1 MGRKEKPLLRNVE
14 IESVGAEGNSIAH
27 IDGKVLFVQQAIPG
41 DIVDVQVN
49 KMRSGYM
56 MGYIVNIVTPSP
68 MRVKPFCPHFGVCGG
83 CTWQHLPYEKQ
94 LQVKQQQVLDQLRRI
109 GHLNLPEITPILGS
123 PVTEYYRNKLDF
135 AFSDHRWVLSGEDPD
150 KISGDDWNAV
160 GFHIS
165 GFFDKILDIKECHL
179 QREPSDSIRL
189 FIKDFCISNGLKF
202 FNMREQTGFMR
213 DIIIRCVSTGEVMLT
228 VVFAYKDMERMKLL
242 LDALHARFP
251 EITSLNYMINSKHND
266 SVSDLPYTTYAGNDC
281 IYEEMEGLKFRI
293 GPKSFFQTNSEQVHR
308 LYSVVRD
315 FAGLTGNEVVY
326 DLYTG
331 TGTIALFLASRAS
344 KVVGIEYVQEAI
356 DDANVNA
363 RINGVS
369 NCSFFAGDMKDILND
384 EFVAENGKP
393 DVVVLD
399 PPRAGIHP
407 SVAEVLLNAK
417 PRKIV
422 YVSCNP
428 ASQARDL
435 EIICKDD
442 VYTITAVRPV
452 DMFPH
457 TVHVENV
464 VCLSRTGTE

>member
-1 MGRKEKPLLRNVE
+1 MRNVE
-14 IESVGAEGNSIAH
+14 IESVGAEGNSIAKV
-27 IDGKVLFVQQAIPG
+27 DGKVLFVQQAIPG

-49 KMRSGYM
+49 RVRSGYM
-56 MGYIVNIVTPSP
+56 MGYIVKIVTPSP
-68 MRVKPFCPHFGVCGG
+68 LRIKPFCPHFGVCGG

-94 LQVKQQQVLDQLRRI
+94 LEVKQQQVIDQLTRI
-109 GHLNLPEITPILGS
+109 GHLKLPEITPILGS
-123 PVTEYYRNKLDF
+123 PITEYYRNKLDF
-135 AFSDHRWVLSGEDPD
+135 SFSDHRWVLSGEDPE
-150 KISGDDWNAV
+150 KIMAEDWMAL
-160 GFHIS
+160 GFHIG

-189 FIKDFCISNGLKF
+189 FVRNFCIEHKLTF
-202 FNMREQTGFMR
+202 FNMRSQTGFMR
-213 DIIIRCVSTGEVMLT
+213 DLIIRCVSTGEVMLT
-228 VVFAYKDMERMKLL
+228 VVFAYKEEKMSRLL
-242 LDALHARFP
+242 LDAVHERFP
-251 EITSLNYMINSKHND
+251 EITSLNYMINTKKND
-266 SVSDLPYTTYAGNDC
+266 SVSDLPYTTYAGKDC

-293 GPKSFFQTNSEQVHR
+293 GPKSFFQTNSEQVHK

-315 FAGLTGNEVVY
+315 FAGLTGREIVY

-331 TGTIALFLASRAS
+331 TGTIALFLASKAS

-356 DDANVNA
+356 DDANINA
-363 RINGVS
+363 EINGLS
-369 NCSFFAGDMKDILND
+369 NSLFFAGDMKEILND
-384 EFVAENGKP
+384 EFIGTNGHP

-407 SVAEVLLNAK
+407 SVAEVLLKAA
-417 PRKIV
+417 PYKIV

-435 EIICKDD
+435 EILCKDD
-442 VYTITAVRPV
+442 KYKITAVRPV

-464 VCLSRTGTE
+464 VKLERVD

>member
-14 IESVGAEGNSIAH
+14 IESVGAEGNSIAKV
-27 IDGKVLFVQQAIPG
+27 DGKVLFVQQAIPG

-49 KMRSGYM
+49 TVRSGYM
-56 MGYIVNIVTPSP
+56 MGYIVKIVTPSP
-68 MRVKPFCPHFGVCGG
+68 LRIKPFCPHFGVCGG

-94 LQVKQQQVLDQLRRI
+94 LEVKQQQVIDQLTRI
-109 GHLNLPEITPILGS
+109 GHLKLPEITPILGS
-123 PVTEYYRNKLDF
+123 PITEYYRNKLDF
-135 AFSDHRWVLSGEDPD
+135 SFSDHRWVLSGEDPE
-150 KISGDDWNAV
+150 KIMAEDWMAL
-160 GFHIS
+160 GFHIG

-189 FIKDFCISNGLKF
+189 FVRNFCIEHKLTF
-202 FNMREQTGFMR
+202 FNMRSQTGFMR
-213 DIIIRCVSTGEVMLT
+213 DLIIRCVSTGEVMLT
-228 VVFAYKDMERMKLL
+228 VVFAYKEEKMSRLL
-242 LDALHARFP
+242 LDAVHERFP
-251 EITSLNYMINSKHND
+251 EITSLNYMINTKKND
-266 SVSDLPYTTYAGNDC
+266 SVSDLPYTTYAGKDC

-293 GPKSFFQTNSEQVHR
+293 APKSFFQTNSEQVHK

-315 FAGLTGNEVVY
+315 FAGLTGREIVY

-331 TGTIALFLASRAS
+331 TGTIALFLASKAS

-356 DDANVNA
+356 DDANINA
-363 RINGVS
+363 EINGLS
-369 NCSFFAGDMKDILND
+369 NSLFFAGDMKEILND
-384 EFVAENGKP
+384 EFIGTNGHP

-407 SVAEVLLNAK
+407 SVAEVLLKAA
-417 PRKIV
+417 PYKIV

-435 EIICKDD
+435 EILCKDD
-442 VYTITAVRPV
+442 KYKITAVRPV

-464 VCLSRTGTE
+464 VKLERVD

>member
-14 IESVGAEGNSIAH
+14 IESVGAEGNSIAKV
-27 IDGKVLFVQQAIPG
+27 DGKVLFVQQAIPG

-49 KMRSGYM
+49 RVRSGYM
-56 MGYIVNIVTPSP
+56 MGYIVKIVTPSP
-68 MRVKPFCPHFGVCGG
+68 LRIKPFCPHFGVCGG

-94 LQVKQQQVLDQLRRI
+94 LEVKQQQVIDQLTRI
-109 GHLNLPEITPILGS
+109 GHLKLPEITPILGS
-123 PVTEYYRNKLDF
+123 PITEYYRNKLDF
-135 AFSDHRWVLSGEDPD
+135 SFSDHRWVLSGEDPE
-150 KISGDDWNAV
+150 KIMAEDWMAL
-160 GFHIS
+160 GFHIG

-189 FIKDFCISNGLKF
+189 FVRNFCIEHKLTF
-202 FNMREQTGFMR
+202 FNMRSQTGFMR
-213 DIIIRCVSTGEVMLT
+213 DLIIRCVSTGEVMLT
-228 VVFAYKDMERMKLL
+228 VVFAYKEEKMSRLL
-242 LDALHARFP
+242 LDAVHERFP
-251 EITSLNYMINSKHND
+251 EITSLNYMINTKKND
-266 SVSDLPYTTYAGNDC
+266 SVSDLPYTTYAGKDC

-293 GPKSFFQTNSEQVHR
+293 GPKSFFQTNSEQVHK

-315 FAGLTGNEVVY
+315 FAGLTGREIVY

-331 TGTIALFLASRAS
+331 TGTIALFLASKAS

-356 DDANVNA
+356 DDANINA
-363 RINGVS
+363 EINGLS
-369 NCSFFAGDMKDILND
+369 NSLFFAGDMKEILND
-384 EFVAENGKP
+384 EFIGTNGHP

-407 SVAEVLLNAK
+407 SVAEVLLKAA
-417 PRKIV
+417 PYKIV

-435 EIICKDD
+435 EILCKDD
-442 VYTITAVRPV
+442 KYKITAVRPV

-464 VCLSRTGTE
+464 VKLERVD